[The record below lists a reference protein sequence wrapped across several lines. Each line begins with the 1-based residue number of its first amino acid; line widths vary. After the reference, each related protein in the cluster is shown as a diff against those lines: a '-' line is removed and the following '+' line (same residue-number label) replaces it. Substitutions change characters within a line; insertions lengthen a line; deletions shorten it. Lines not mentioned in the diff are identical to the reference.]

1 MMDNWIK
8 LGLRYI
14 NLANVAEVH
23 LRERPPTAHL
33 FFVGGAGAEL
43 DEDDTRS
50 LLGYLEQHAVMP
62 DETHRRVIPPPRS
75 E

>member
-1 MMDNWIK
+1 MDNWIK
-8 LGLRYI
+8 LGPRYI

-23 LRERPPTAHL
+23 LRERPRTAHV

-50 LLGYLEQHAVMP
+50 LLGILEQHALIA
-62 DETHRRVIPPPRS
+62 DEVHRRVIPPPS
-75 E
+75 SK